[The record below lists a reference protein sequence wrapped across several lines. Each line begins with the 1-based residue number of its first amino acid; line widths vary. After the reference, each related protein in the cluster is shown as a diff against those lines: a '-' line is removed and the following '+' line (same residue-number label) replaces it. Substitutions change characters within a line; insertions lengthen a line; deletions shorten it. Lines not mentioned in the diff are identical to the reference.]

1 MTPSPLQTAQD
12 LRRSAQLV
20 RTHGYAR
27 YNYVAEDGTLCAMG
41 AVGIATGLYVRIA
54 RPYGIWDFE
63 HAPMGTNPAG
73 SDRLHA
79 CAEALAPLL
88 SLDCKGSCTGSTI
101 HKYVEAYH
109 EKLAKSPVDIVY
121 HYNDFICEGG
131 EELAL
136 LLIQAAEKLEADLP

>member
-27 YNYVAEDGTLCAMG
+27 YNYVAEDGTLCAM
-41 AVGIATGLYVRIA
+41 
-54 RPYGIWDFE
+54 
-63 HAPMGTNPAG
+63 
-73 SDRLHA
+73 
-79 CAEALAPLL
+79 
-88 SLDCKGSCTGSTI
+88 I